1 MVKINKKIKH
11 TSFPAIVFWL
21 FYGAY
26 APAQAQT
33 LSRIPGQESTADDLI
48 EYLNNFY
55 KFGLSSIAILAV
67 FMIAVGAFT
76 YLVLA
81 VGNPS
86 KMQSAKEKI
95 TNALF
100 GLALAFLAYLMLF
113 VINPDLVSGTI
124 AGLSEK
130 TQEIQNNTKG
140 NYWNN
145 SSASQKNNQSSN
157 KAQCGD
163 ADGESFENKP
173 SQDLCSQGEP
183 TNVKEE
189 TNAWTWTC
197 QAPEEGG
204 EDASCYAAKED
215 VPQNGRCG
223 SADQKT
229 LIKEPEKSD
238 LCDRGTPS
246 QVQEESG
253 QWTWDCQGINEG
265 EDRSCSAE
273 KREEESNPSDPQDT
287 FEDLDIGKE
296 EICERFDNIDT
307 YSGLRSVNFTI
318 RHDDSEYRNDHEINV
333 LIPPAISE
341 NNRHSFAYNIKAP
354 MRIDP
359 PGKILFAGRLGQ
371 QPKYYKVDEYFN
383 YNNNPDAPIKDA
395 GIMENDTLISVKN
408 GNPNRLVDFKAG
420 EADGRP
426 LYTRLNT
433 NEVGSAFAVTINM
446 PLKEQETQEWCSN

>member
-1 MVKINKKIKH
+1 MKFAPKNRK
-11 TSFPAIVFWL
+11 VFTLLLSQAL
-21 FYGAY
+21 FFL
-26 APAQAQT
+26 PFLSAQAQT

-273 KREEESNPSDPQDT
+273 KRESTSEPSSNQEVASPYTPLQSRHNEFPEKNSGTVRVIPYYLELGSSIVDGSKFSMYVPAGTEKIEMEMSSNLADSTLYFSIDDKPIKSESKFSGDGTIESLITSDRKTYYSQGGGQSSFIIMDYSINT
-287 FEDLDIGKE
+287 EGWTRGRWINFEFNNGSRPNAYTAI
-296 EICERFDNIDT
+296 
-307 YSGLRSVNFTI
+307 
-318 RHDDSEYRNDHEINV
+318 YRINTDH
-333 LIPPAISE
+333 P
-341 NNRHSFAYNIKAP
+341 Y
-354 MRIDP
+354 
-359 PGKILFAGRLGQ
+359 
-371 QPKYYKVDEYFN
+371 YYKID
-383 YNNNPDAPIKDA
+383 
-395 GIMENDTLISVKN
+395 
-408 GNPNRLVDFKAG
+408 
-420 EADGRP
+420 
-426 LYTRLNT
+426 
-433 NEVGSAFAVTINM
+433 
-446 PLKEQETQEWCSN
+446 